1 MSDVFEPM
9 PPSVHALI
17 DLALEED
24 AGRGDV
30 TTRLC
35 VPDGA
40 RGSGVATAKTGCVI
54 SGLDVFAAVLQRV
67 DRETVCRALVDDGE
81 QVAAGLT
88 IAEAEGRL
96 ASLLVAERVALNF
109 LQRLSGIA
117 HLTRRFVEALPAGSK
132 ARICDTRKTTPGLR
146 WLERRAVRHGGGA
159 NHRADLAG
167 GILIKENHVAAAGSI
182 DAAVAACRA
191 GAPHSLRVQ
200 VEVRNLTELGAALEA
215 GADAVLLDNMNVE
228 QVRACVSIAGG
239 RTLVEVSGGV
249 ALERVLPLALA
260 GADVI
265 SVGALTHSAPA
276 ADLSFLVRGA

>member
-1 MSDVFEPM
+1 MNRTDEPL

-35 VPDGA
+35 VPAGVH
-40 RGSGVATAKTGCVI
+40 GSGSVSAKGGCVL
-54 SGLDVFAAVLQRV
+54 SGLDVFAAVLERV
-67 DRETVCRALVDDGE
+67 DGETVCHAVAHDGDQVGAGGLVVE
-81 QVAAGLT
+81 V
-88 IAEAEGRL
+88 EGRL
-96 ASLLVAERVALNF
+96 SSLLVAERVALNF

-117 HLTRRFVEALPAGSK
+117 TLTRRFVEALPAGSK
-132 ARICDTRKTTPGLR
+132 ARIVDTRKTTPGLR
-146 WLERRAVRHGGGA
+146 WFERRAVRHGGGG

-182 DAAVAACRA
+182 HVTVAACRA

-200 VEVRNLTELGAALEA
+200 VEVRDLAGLREALAA
-215 GADAVLLDNMNVE
+215 GADAVLLDNMTAG
-228 QVRACVSIAGG
+228 QVRECVEIAGG
-239 RTLVEVSGGV
+239 RVLVEASGGV
-249 ALERVLPLALA
+249 ELATVPALALA
-260 GADVI
+260 GVDVI